1 MSEQENLILRAW
13 DKKSR
18 KMREVDSI
26 AFHNLRSVGDYRSNR
41 LPKVVNLWGF
51 NVITQQ
57 DVVIYRDIK
66 DVELM
71 RYTGKND
78 INGVKIFA
86 GDIVKT
92 RYGDIGIVE
101 YSNHFLE
108 WRIKFYKGHDY
119 LVTMYKYGTHIYPF
133 VYPDMSLKVIGNK
146 YENKEVIPA

>member
-18 KMREVDSI
+18 KMRKVDSI
-26 AFHNLRSVGDYRSNR
+26 AFHNSRSAGDYCSSR

-78 INGVKIFA
+78 KCGVKIFN
-86 GDIVKT
+86 GDIVKLSS
-92 RYGDIGIVE
+92 GAIGFIVCE
-101 YSNHFLE
+101 YQSYIIRFSKKDSFYRRGLGAYQEEELE
-108 WRIKFYKGHDY
+108 I
-119 LVTMYKYGTHIYPF
+119 
-133 VYPDMSLKVIGNK
+133 IGNI

>member
-26 AFHNLRSVGDYRSNR
+26 AFHNSRSVCDYCSSR

-51 NVITQQ
+51 NIITQQ
-57 DVVIYRDIK
+57 DVVIYREIK

-78 INGVKIFA
+78 KCGVKIFD
-86 GDIVKT
+86 GDIVKLSS
-92 RYGDIGIVE
+92 GAIGFIVCEHE
-101 YSNHFLE
+101 YQAYIIRFSKKD
-108 WRIKFYKGHDY
+108 KFYQCGLGAYQSKE
-119 LVTMYKYGTHIYPF
+119 LEI
-133 VYPDMSLKVIGNK
+133 IGNI
-146 YENKEVIPA
+146 YENKEVISA